1 MRSFSTALCALA
13 LAACGGG
20 SGDETTTAQTSTLMQ
35 EVSPSG
41 EVEAATTQTGASL
54 RADGPA
60 GAKALE
66 SEIHSGTWLR
76 ESNGIIGGRYANL
89 QADLPRHGRD
99 GILVERPLRG
109 GAAVVQLV
117 FAEGL
122 SDRLEPGW
130 RYDRNAERR
139 LQTAEAVVEAL
150 ASQAYMQWTR
160 HLDYDPGHLALVIG
174 SPGDYCGGGVACHS
188 QRVSYVPDLDVYA
201 VLDLVILDESWVE
214 ENYNALWRNS
224 ETEVIQAFREMF
236 FVLSHE
242 AGHQFGYHNPRGIAE
257 GCSERGC
264 HAPYYSGSIMSYDHT
279 IGRNVR
285 YHVTKDDIRHVP
297 NATWNDGA
305 SDLYE
310 VWMLGEPSSIVGW
323 GVWID
328 HSFEVRGRT
337 DPRNFPGGNLSGT
350 DEIAGAGWVQ
360 GQPSRNVSLATS
372 ATWSGEDNFLGVDL
386 NSNYLGI
393 LLRADANLRYTFGNR
408 PKLNLRVNDFE
419 AHYVG
424 DDDGFAT
431 WHDHNFSNWGDFT
444 YRMDCTSGGCS
455 SDSAEAKWYANG
467 AGDPS
472 GWVGGV
478 VSDRSNDYAGSFV
491 AEKD

>member
-1 MRSFSTALCALA
+1 MKTFCTALCALA

-20 SGDETTTAQTSTLMQ
+20 GGDETTMARTSVPIL
-35 EVSPSG
+35 EDSPGVDG
-41 EVEAATTQTGASL
+41 EAETTQTSAL
-54 RADGPA
+54 LQADGPA
-60 GAKALE
+60 GAMALE
-66 SEIHSGTWLR
+66 SEIHSGTWLQ
-76 ESNGIIGGRYANL
+76 ESNGTIGGRYANL
-89 QADLPRHGRD
+89 QADLPRHRRD
-99 GILVERPLRG
+99 GILLERPLRG
-109 GAAVVQLV
+109 GAAVVRLT

-130 RYDRNAERR
+130 RYDSNARER
-139 LQTAEAVVEAL
+139 LQTAEDVVEAL

-174 SPGDYCGGGVACHS
+174 SPGDQCGGVACHS

-201 VLDLVILDESWVE
+201 SLDLVILDETWVV

-224 ETEVIQAFREMF
+224 ETEIIQAFREMF

-242 AGHQFGYHNPRGIAE
+242 AGHQFGYRNPRGIAE

-264 HAPYYSGSIMSYDHT
+264 HAPYHSGSIMSYDHT
-279 IGRNVR
+279 IGRSVR
-285 YHVTKDDIRHVP
+285 YHVTKEDIRHVS
-297 NATWNDGA
+297 NATWNDDD
-305 SDLYE
+305 SDLYTA
-310 VWMLGEPSSIVGW
+310 WMLGESSSMTGW

-328 HSFEVRGRT
+328 HNFEVGGRT

-360 GQPSRNVSLATS
+360 GQPSRNVTLATS

-386 NSNYLGI
+386 NSNYLGM
-393 LLRADANLRYTFGNR
+393 LLRADANLRYTFGDR
-408 PKLNLRVNDFE
+408 PNLNLRVNDFE

-424 DDDGFAT
+424 DDDDFAA
-431 WHDHNFSNWGDFT
+431 WHDHNFSNWGDFS
-444 YRMDCTSGGCS
+444 YSMDCTSGGCS
-455 SDSAEAKWYANG
+455 GDSAEAKWYAND

-478 VSDRSNDYAGSFV
+478 VSDQGNDYAGSFV